1 MKNLSLR
8 LCLVIAALFGSAGN
22 GFASDLLDCSKSR
35 TFHNCIKTNN
45 SNVSTKG
52 AKEYSLLI
60 EEDGDTFMF
69 IVHFDD
75 GFKIGKIA
83 TFDGFEWFKKTF
95 NNMDDAEIYVQPAHL
110 GNPENYLSYIQSEYE
125 IFDISYEFTENSSGD
140 QFLDF
145 ESKRAISDI
154 NSFILSNDSFSF
166 AGWSGRY
173 WYAGTFSLV
182 NDVNDLLKL
191 AKTNLDSLCF
201 LIDQPITQDTENK
214 ALNVTNL
221 AELMGEFAVGCDGT
235 QYLS

>member
-8 LCLVIAALFGSAGN
+8 LCLVIVVLFGSAGT
-22 GFASDLLDCSKSR
+22 GFANASGDCLKSR

-75 GFKIGKIA
+75 RFKIGKIA
-83 TFDGFEWFKKTF
+83 TFGGFEWFKKTF

-125 IFDISYEFTENSSGD
+125 IFDISSFFSEIE
-140 QFLDF
+140 
-145 ESKRAISDI
+145 I
-154 NSFILSNDSFSF
+154 N
-166 AGWSGRY
+166 
-173 WYAGTFSLV
+173 
-182 NDVNDLLKL
+182 
-191 AKTNLDSLCF
+191 
-201 LIDQPITQDTENK
+201 
-214 ALNVTNL
+214 
-221 AELMGEFAVGCDGT
+221 
-235 QYLS
+235 

>member
-8 LCLVIAALFGSAGN
+8 LFLVIAALFGSAGN

-69 IVHFDD
+69 IIHLDD

-83 TFDGFEWFKKTF
+83 TFGGFEWFKKTF
-95 NNMDDAEIYVQPAHL
+95 NNLDDAEIYVQPAHL
-110 GNPENYLSYIQSEYE
+110 RISGNLSSYIQSEYE
-125 IFDISYEFTENSSGD
+125 VSDISYEFTENSSGD
-140 QFLDF
+140 HFLNF
-145 ESKRAISDI
+145 ESKKAISDI
-154 NSFILSNDSFSF
+154 NSFILRNDSFSF
-166 AGWSGRY
+166 AGWSGRH
-173 WYAGTFSLV
+173 WYAGTFSPV
-182 NDVNDLLKL
+182 NDISDLLSL

-201 LIDQPITQDTENK
+201 LIDQTITQGTKNK
-214 ALNVTNL
+214 TLNVNNL
-221 AELMGEFAVGCDGT
+221 AELMREFAVGCDGT
-235 QYLS
+235 QYLM

>member
-1 MKNLSLR
+1 MKNLYLR
-8 LCLVIAALFGSAGN
+8 LCLVIAALFGSAVN

-35 TFHNCIKTNN
+35 TFQNCIKTNN

-60 EEDGDTFMF
+60 EEDGDSFMF
-69 IVHFDD
+69 IIHLDD

-83 TFDGFEWFKKTF
+83 HFGGFEWFKKTF

-145 ESKRAISDI
+145 KSKTAISDI
-154 NSFILSNDSFSF
+154 NAFISQDKSFTF
-166 AGWSGRY
+166 AGWTGNY
-173 WYAGTFSLV
+173 WYAGTFFPT
-182 NDVNDLLKL
+182 NDVNDLRLL
-191 AKTNLDSLCF
+191 AKESLDGFCF
-201 LIDQPITQDTENK
+201 LIDQPITQDTKNK
-214 ALNVTNL
+214 QLNITNL
-221 AELMGEFAVGCDGT
+221 SELMNEFGVGCGGAK
-235 QYLS
+235 YLM